1 MGYNWL
7 NIIQNYLLP
16 PTCVLCGHEGFLG
29 RDLCEYCYRDLAR
42 NLICCSLCAR
52 PLATNES
59 GLVCGECL
67 RLTPAFDKT
76 LAPFLYQ
83 DAMQLL
89 ITQLKFGGDFKNARI
104 LGQLL
109 AEHIPGDDLPE
120 LILPVPLHGQRY
132 RERGFNQALEI
143 ARIVATELKLPIDF
157 YSCKRNRPTEQ
168 QTQLTAKK
176 RRQNIKHAFS
186 VVKPLPAKHIALL
199 DDVMTTGAT
208 ADELTKTLKNQGVE
222 RVELWVCARAWYKK
236 S

>member
-16 PTCVLCGHEGFLG
+16 PTCVLCGHDGFLH

-42 NLICCSLCAR
+42 NSTYCSICAR
-52 PLATNES
+52 PLATTLD
-59 GLVCGECL
+59 GLICGECL
-67 RLTPAFDKT
+67 RLKPAFDKT
-76 LAPFLYQ
+76 TAPFLYQ

-109 AEHIPGDDLPE
+109 AEQIDKDNLPE
-120 LILPVPLHGQRY
+120 LILPVPLHPQRF
-132 RERGFNQALEI
+132 RQRGFNQALEI
-143 ARIVATELKLPIDF
+143 ARIIAKELSLPIDF
-157 YSCKRNRPTEQ
+157 YSCKRTRPTEQ
-168 QTQLTAKK
+168 QSQLTAKK

-186 VVKPLPAKHIALL
+186 VVKPLTAKHIAIL

-208 ADELTKTLKNQGVE
+208 ADELAKVLKKQGVD
-222 RVELWVCARAWYKK
+222 RVELWVCARAWYKQ
-236 S
+236 